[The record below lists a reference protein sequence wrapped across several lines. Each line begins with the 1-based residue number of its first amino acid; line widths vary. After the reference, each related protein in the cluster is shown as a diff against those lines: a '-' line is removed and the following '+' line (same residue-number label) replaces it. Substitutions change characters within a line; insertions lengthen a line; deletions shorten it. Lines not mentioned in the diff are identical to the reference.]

1 MIGDRL
7 GVDGEAANDD
17 HDCSGSGGPLRCGFC
32 DRERENWGEEQQGR
46 GVGVWAPL
54 YGGRGAERGGRRFRP
69 RRERVRDER
78 EVGDDGTDEWTQSV
92 SGREEGGGSGNS
104 CHHRLGRPWKGRQGK
119 GAKASGP
126 AVARASWA
134 SGERKRPIGPKVRKG
149 ERKERNSFS
158 FSK

>member
-1 MIGDRL
+1 MEKRRTTTTTVVALAGRYAAVSTIERGRT
-7 GVDGEAANDD
+7 GARSSRGEA
-17 HDCSGSGGPLRCGFC
+17 SGSGLPFM
-32 DRERENWGEEQQGR
+32 EAEEQG
-46 GVGVWAPL
+46 GV
-54 YGGRGAERGGRRFRP
+54 GRRFRP

-92 SGREEGGGSGNS
+92 SGREEGEGSGSS
-104 CHHRLGRPWKGRQGK
+104 CRHRLGWPRKGRQGK

-134 SGERKRPIGPKVRKG
+134 SGERKRPIGPIVRKG
-149 ERKERNSFS
+149 ERKERNFFS